1 MLFRYLQSSH
11 DGNAIRHILFYSL
24 HSRGFSFG
32 CSCSYCLIVSC
43 TTIKR
48 HGTIAIFLSFCYSD
62 DCHNFTSRRH
72 SVLDGRH
79 FCYGA
84 SFILLRNMELVELH
98 EKGLILL
105 ITVFYLQ
112 TFQMILRVLFI
123 ARLFTGARLTG
134 PGVA

>member
-1 MLFRYLQSSH
+1 
-11 DGNAIRHILFYSL
+11 
-24 HSRGFSFG
+24 
-32 CSCSYCLIVSC
+32 
-43 TTIKR
+43 
-48 HGTIAIFLSFCYSD
+48 
-62 DCHNFTSRRH
+62 
-72 SVLDGRH
+72 
-79 FCYGA
+79 
-84 SFILLRNMELVELH
+84 MELVELH